1 LADRDKSIQVITGY
15 DANSRQIRI
24 EVIDEGAGISEENLK
39 HLGDPFFTTKR
50 SAGGMGL
57 GLWVSFNIVHEH
69 GGTLTYSSKPGEG
82 TRAVLAL
89 PMSQNNDSPESS
101 EQNATDQA

>member
-1 LADRDKSIQVITGY
+1 
-15 DANSRQIRI
+15 
-24 EVIDEGAGISEENLK
+24 
-39 HLGDPFFTTKR
+39 
-50 SAGGMGL
+50 MGL